1 MRRRIVSLLCVVA
14 VLAAM
19 LSVCIVTTLA
29 DDSVKLA
36 EPITGTLN
44 ADDWDTPANI
54 SADGYLIAPNSTGVK
69 TVNSVVNYNLGL
81 KWDTSL
87 KLLTKQKYQNGGG
100 NISLKIGELEVT
112 LYNVWYDKTKPAG
125 SRIIKNAYIEL
136 KAAGVSAGTYDLGP
150 EVGAIEVLQPLGD
163 YLALS
168 YDNGAVTVN
177 YGTADDNT
185 AVITKTVDGLDFSNV
200 GITLSVKGNY
210 VPDFLQ
216 IQNFNL
222 SSAGVYDVDTPPV
235 SVDVSG
241 DLDAADWNGDT
252 DCIKSV
258 TDGAGNTTVR
268 FCALGNNVS
277 IRTLTSI
284 NSYTLFDKW
293 ESSILIGDTWNDNAS
308 GQPYVLKIGTLEA
321 IVYNSKGNKTTQT
334 ANAAME
340 LKKDGVSVKKLELPA
355 NIGTNGAAGGGIGGL
370 LKMTYDNGTVTVSYR
385 NNTIT
390 EDVGTIDFSNVT
402 ATLSIQGNWAGS
414 INVRDFTLKSDAP
427 VTSSEPESSVPVS
440 SEPASSV
447 PASSEPVSSEP
458 ASSVPASSE
467 PASSEPA
474 SSEVTS
480 SETEPEAV
488 KVTTPISGELVA
500 EDWDPSDKIVDGK
513 FRTQE
518 DQKIYTITSV
528 KKYDLGTDWASSIT
542 ITHNTNCNNCYGQP
556 FVLKVGDLEAV
567 LYNCKYNSGSK
578 AVTQNAYIALKV
590 NGEEVAKYDLG
601 DKVGTFDGATGFSG
615 LLTLKYKD
623 GAVTVSHKD
632 NAVITFDASASA
644 LDFSNTEISISLMGN
659 WVRNGLGVSAFSLTT
674 ADCNTGEGEGEEG
687 GEGVKGDP
695 IETIENGVFNATDWE
710 GAVEKIRADG
720 ALYTGSGSADI
731 FSVKSY
737 DLSGGFKFASKL
749 VMKNGYNNFGGEY
762 CAMYVGEPGT
772 GLELRI
778 KQDNEGRGTS
788 AFYNGY
794 IYYGGE
800 KVATVDLLNDP
811 NGTYEIRY
819 SGGKVSVYLKDT
831 AIAWTLADGSTST
844 SVTLDNPDFNNV
856 KLGFNIKGN
865 WHPSDRYWMGYSL
878 APLGSSGG
886 NGAGGTGDT
895 RNIVV
900 PVCVMVA
907 SVCALAF
914 VLTRKKSRT

>member
-1 MRRRIVSLLCVVA
+1 MSKYILKFRMEEIKMRRRIVSLLCVVA

-29 DDSVKLA
+29 DDAVKLA

-44 ADDWDTPANI
+44 AADWDTPANI
-54 SADGYLIAPNSTGVK
+54 SADGYLIAPNSGVK

-87 KLLTKQKYQNGGG
+87 NLLTKQKYQNGGG

-168 YDNGAVTVN
+168 YDNGAITVN
-177 YGTADDNT
+177 YGKADDNT

-216 IQNFNL
+216 IRGFNL

-241 DLDAADWNGDT
+241 DLDAADWTGDT
-252 DCIKSV
+252 DCIQSV
-258 TDGAGNTTVR
+258 TDSSGNTSVG
-268 FCALGNNVS
+268 FYALGNNVS

-355 NIGTNGAAGGGIGGL
+355 NIGTNGAAGAGIGGL

-440 SEPASSV
+440 SV
-447 PASSEPVSSEP
+447 
-458 ASSVPASSE
+458 

-480 SETEPEAV
+480 SEAESEAV

-513 FRTQE
+513 FRTQK
-518 DQKIYTITSV
+518 DQEKYTITSV
-528 KKYDLGTDWASSIT
+528 KKYNLGTDWASSIT
-542 ITHNTNCNNCYGQP
+542 ITHNTSCNNCYGQP

-590 NGEEVAKYDLG
+590 KDEEVAKYDLG
-601 DKVGTFDGATGFSG
+601 DKVGTFNEAVGFSG
-615 LLTLKYKD
+615 PLTLKYKD
-623 GAVTVSHKD
+623 GAVTVSHND
-632 NAVITFDASASA
+632 NVVITYDASASA

-659 WVRNGLGVSAFSLTT
+659 WVPNGLGVTAFSLTT
-674 ADCNTGEGEGEEG
+674 ADCNAGEG
-687 GEGVKGDP
+687 GEGGEVVKGDP
-695 IETIENGVFNATDWE
+695 IEIIENGVFNATDWE
-710 GAVEKIRADG
+710 GAVDKIRADG
-720 ALYTGSGSADI
+720 ALYILSGSADI

-749 VMKNGYNNFGGEY
+749 VMKNGFNNFGGEY

-778 KQDNEGRGTS
+778 QQDKEGRGNS

-819 SGGKVSVYLKDT
+819 SDGKVSVYLKDT

-844 SVTLDNPDFNNV
+844 SVTLNNPDFSNV
-856 KLGFNIKGN
+856 KLGFNVKGN
-865 WHPSDRYWMGYSL
+865 WHPSERYWMGYSL
-878 APLGSSGG
+878 APLGSSGT
-886 NGAGGTGDT
+886 GAGGTGDT